1 MRIDDEDAEL
11 VWEID
16 AFGRLSVE
24 KIDETGSAKI
34 WLGPVGDVLAT
45 LADFLK
51 VSEGARG
58 TRQMRKQA

>member
-1 MRIDDEDAEL
+1 MRIDDEEAEI

-24 KIDETGSAKI
+24 KIDETGSTKI
-34 WLGPVGDVLAT
+34 WLGPVTDVLAT

-51 VSEGARG
+51 IAEGG
-58 TRQMRKQA
+58 SRQIRNGGQ